1 MCTSKEQTS
10 GKSDSKI
17 AQSIISMCN
26 RTWSRERRI
35 GVLLRSIEPPLSV
48 WDCVPEY
55 IVDAHLKDAVYEAIS
70 WLLPP
75 LLTLLVRLPT

>member
-1 MCTSKEQTS
+1 
-10 GKSDSKI
+10 
-17 AQSIISMCN
+17 MCN

-55 IVDAHLKDAVYEAIS
+55 VIDAHLKDAVYEAML

-75 LLTLLVRLPT
+75 LLTLLVQLPT